1 MKVEGVALA
10 TLIAQYSG
18 AGVSLIL
25 LTDALGRPWHWQL
38 PKLVNVISFGALR
51 QYLGLGRDLTIR
63 TICILL
69 GELVLLNMSAAI
81 DDATLAASQLC
92 FVLFAL
98 IAYGLDGFAHAAES
112 LVGAAIGRR
121 DLPALKAAI
130 WESTALAAIMAVL
143 ASLMVAVFG
152 SLFFEFMT
160 SLEDVR
166 ARADGLLIW
175 MVLIPVVSVL
185 AFQMDGVFIG
195 ATQAVVMRNAMLVS
209 LVLFLPLA
217 LIGNK
222 LAGINGIWVAFLIM
236 LGLRGLTLL
245 RKIGHVYDEA
255 QPAGS

>member
-1 MKVEGVALA
+1 
-10 TLIAQYSG
+10 
-18 AGVSLIL
+18 
-25 LTDALGRPWHWQL
+25 
-38 PKLVNVISFGALR
+38 
-51 QYLGLGRDLTIR
+51 
-63 TICILL
+63 
-69 GELVLLNMSAAI
+69 
-81 DDATLAASQLC
+81 
-92 FVLFAL
+92 
-98 IAYGLDGFAHAAES
+98 
-112 LVGAAIGRR
+112 
-121 DLPALKAAI
+121 
-130 WESTALAAIMAVL
+130 
-143 ASLMVAVFG
+143 MVAVFG